1 MKILGIDT
9 TTKVL
14 SIGAYDGVKVYEYN
28 IDLGI
33 KQATLLVPVIKRIL
47 DALNW
52 KIEDV
57 NYFACGLGPGSFT
70 GIRVGLATI
79 KGFAWA
85 RNLSIIGVETLDL
98 LASNAKEKSAIVI
111 PIVDAKRNMVYACI
125 YQTSANGLKKK
136 SPYLL
141 VTMDDLIKKI
151 KSAKYKAKLIFLG
164 DAIPL
169 YRDKLIQELGEV
181 IFTDKDCWY
190 PKGHNIIEQALIKIK
205 NRKISNTFDIEPI
218 YLYPKECQI
227 RKHK

>member
-14 SIGAYDGVKVYEYN
+14 SIGAYDGVKIYEYN
-28 IDLGI
+28 MDLGI
-33 KQATLLVPVIKRIL
+33 KQATLLAPIIKRIL
-47 DALNW
+47 DALKW
-52 KIEDV
+52 KIGDV
-57 NYFACGLGPGSFT
+57 DYFACGLGPGSFT

-85 RNLSIIGVETLDL
+85 LNLPIAGVETLDL
-98 LASNAKEKSAIVI
+98 LASNAKEETGIVI

-125 YQTSANGLKKK
+125 YEISVSGLKKK

-151 KSAKYKAKLIFLG
+151 KFAKYKAKLIFLG

-169 YRDKLIQELGEV
+169 YKEKIIRELGEV
-181 IFTDKDCWY
+181 SILDKDCWY

-205 NRKISNTFDIEPI
+205 NKKISNTFNIEPI
-218 YLYPKECQI
+218 YLYPKDCQI
-227 RKHK
+227 RKH